1 MVVLECVSLAAS
13 DSVVTERAEVVF
25 GFLLDFLAFLRL
37 AFFLLPFNLLVD
49 LAGLSF
55 LIVGRSLG
63 GSKAEDHELASSG
76 SSS

>member
-13 DSVVTERAEVVF
+13 DSVVTERAEVV
-25 GFLLDFLAFLRL
+25 GFFLDFLAFLRL